1 VKPGW
6 LRSKLG
12 ELSAVTLACL
22 KLSSRI
28 AGLLSSPSLASNK
41 LDELKIKANILSSFA
56 AKRVGEAY
64 DAAGEMAGD
73 ATQAIKDAAAQASDS
88 AEDLAQDATEAVKEK
103 AAQVS
108 DGAKAAAGVVEEKLG
123 KVTGEL

>member
-1 VKPGW
+1 MA
-6 LRSKLG
+6 L
-12 ELSAVTLACL
+12 T
-22 KLSSRI
+22 SSI
-28 AGLLSSPSLASNK
+28 AGLLSSPSLAPTK

-73 ATQAIKDAAAQASDS
+73 ATQAVKHAAAQASEGAEGL
-88 AEDLAQDATEAVKEK
+88 AEDVTKAVKDK
-103 AAQVS
+103 AAQMS
-108 DGAKAAAGVVEEKLG
+108 EGAEALADMAEEKLG